1 MLPLKLPPH
10 KESYYYHWQFFHSN
24 LEITR
29 SFNEQNFQTGM
40 HEQEFY
46 EINIVLKGKGMHY
59 IQDNRI
65 PAKTGDV
72 FIIPPHVPHGYYG
85 GEGFDVYH
93 VLLSDT
99 FMNKYT
105 ADLQQ
110 LPSFFVLFSAEP
122 LMRSLSDKPLHLSLN
137 KSQFKKIKKLTDE
150 LSPLQSHTDSFE
162 AVLRTGLTLEL
173 ISHLCQSYHENS
185 KKIDQNSRDDES
197 FMRSISHIHECF
209 NKKIT
214 ISDLTQIAQMSR
226 SSYISKF
233 KRICKLPPQ
242 TYILKI
248 RMESAKNMLEKTTL
262 SVSEIAFRTGFYDTA
277 HFSRLFE
284 AENKVPPAQYRK
296 NHQKNE

>member
-1 MLPLKLPPH
+1 
-10 KESYYYHWQFFHSN
+10 
-24 LEITR
+24 
-29 SFNEQNFQTGM
+29 
-40 HEQEFY
+40 
-46 EINIVLKGKGMHY
+46 
-59 IQDNRI
+59 
-65 PAKTGDV
+65 
-72 FIIPPHVPHGYYG
+72 
-85 GEGFDVYH
+85 
-93 VLLSDT
+93 
-99 FMNKYT
+99 MNKYT
-105 ADLQQ
+105 ADFQQ

-137 KSQFKKIKKLTDE
+137 KSQFKKIKKLTEE

-242 TYILKI
+242 TYILKT

-284 AENKVPPAQYRK
+284 AENKVSPAQHRK
-296 NHQKNE
+296 NHQKPE